1 MKPRIRIRLKWLLI
15 HIPTH
20 IRIRIRL
27 EIPSFYSYIIPWIC
41 GFKVKEL
48 LAPQGWPPAPETFRR
63 VWIGSLFVKNYL
75 WPAAV
80 PSILL
85 RKHCRLLL
93 PKALPKCC
101 YLRIQSKNIL
111 GRSGVAAGSWN
122 FQESLGGTPVVHG
135 VRMAGGGPQD
145 PVENSKPPWVLWCEN
160 LALFFKLRENYL
172 FRHRTMIWGLSPR
185 IPSSLNRKRTMV
197 SFVFQC
203 TSAALSTVTHLN
215 VSPERS

>member
-48 LAPQGWPPAPETFRR
+48 LAAQGWPPAPETFRGACL
-63 VWIGSLFVKNYL
+63 GSLLIKYYL

-80 PSILL
+80 PGILL

-111 GRSGVAAGSWN
+111 GRSGVATGSWN
-122 FQESLGGTPVVHG
+122 FQESLGG
-135 VRMAGGGPQD
+135 D
-145 PVENSKPPWVLWCEN
+145 PCCSWCTYGRRRPPRSGRK
-160 LALFFKLRENYL
+160 FK
-172 FRHRTMIWGLSPR
+172 
-185 IPSSLNRKRTMV
+185 
-197 SFVFQC
+197 
-203 TSAALSTVTHLN
+203 AALGTLMRELSTFF
-215 VSPERS
+215 